1 MIRTLLLLSFISLFF
16 ACEKQVPCN
25 SVNLANRD
33 YLKVKMVSSSG
44 IGGFVAN
51 GYSTFYV
58 IEVDKSYTT
67 EYNANYDF
75 SYSSSLNALKL
86 PIAHNYLQTTF
97 VFKGDTVQPETLM
110 VNNYNARAELTNDC
124 GYRLTIDKPQVGN
137 CTFSQYSSNPEFD
150 EVNKILKIQ
159 LLK

>member
-1 MIRTLLLLSFISLFF
+1 MIRTLLFLCLISLFY

-25 SVNLANRD
+25 SVNLASRD
-33 YLKVKMVSSSG
+33 YLKVKMVSNSG

-51 GYSTFYV
+51 GYSSFYV
-58 IEVDKSYTT
+58 IEVDKDFST

-75 SYSSSLNALKL
+75 TYSSSLNSLKL
-86 PIAHNYLQTTF
+86 PIAHNYQQTTF

-124 GYRLTIDKPQVGN
+124 GYRLTIDKPQIET